1 MSRDACVVLP
11 VGIPHATDLVQLARL
26 GPSVG
31 QRTSALAWEAGWG
44 LPAWVLTRH
53 DASSSS
59 FPRLS
64 LPRSWI
70 DLSQADVEQLY
81 TADGPACLALLRA
94 KVGTIPTLVADVAS
108 DPKMNEVRLAVVS
121 DMFFYAVQ
129 LAKK

>member
-1 MSRDACVVLP
+1 MP
-11 VGIPHATDLVQLARL
+11 
-26 GPSVG
+26 
-31 QRTSALAWEAGWG
+31 
-44 LPAWVLTRH
+44 